1 MQSQDIE
8 HKFCAQLQIDG
19 ANVGGYS
26 MKAHNSSMVSRVRHS
41 EGGQTL
47 VMVPLLLA
55 LLLAAAAVAIDMGN
69 LYYCYNELKSA
80 TRAAALA
87 GGGAIASKTDDAVTT
102 AKLYTGYATV
112 GGIYNIHPNLDVTS
126 AVAQMGCI
134 STTAYPNYGLSAC
147 ATYGVNTGN
156 SIRVTETANVHTF
169 FARVFGVSTIPIS
182 ATAIAAATGGA
193 TNLWNLA
200 IILDTTPSMNTVDT
214 NCGLSGRNPTRLDC
228 ALDGVQTL
236 LKTIAPCSVGSTCT
250 ASNASDRVSLF
261 TFPNVSTAQ
270 AANDYNCGGATPTA
284 VATSFPTAGVNS
296 YSPTNPTPTY
306 QVTGYLSDYQGTT
319 PTSPPSLSG
328 GSNLVKAVG
337 SAVGGCT
344 GLKAPTSGWPGGVG
358 NITYYA
364 GVIYAAQASLL
375 AQQAANPQSQ
385 NAMILLSDGDAA
397 NAQTFMASTATSSG
411 LYPSWVDQCGQA
423 VGAAQAAMAAGTRV
437 YSVAYGS
444 ASAGCSTDTTGTQN
458 SRGITPCQTM
468 EALAGG
474 ATSTYFY
481 SDYNQSGSPS
491 ACQSAAQP
499 LTNLHDIFQSIG
511 NGLLRARLVPGNLA
525 FTAN

>member
-1 MQSQDIE
+1 
-8 HKFCAQLQIDG
+8 
-19 ANVGGYS
+19 
-26 MKAHNSSMVSRVRHS
+26 MKANNSSRVPRVRDR
-41 EGGQTL
+41 ERGQTL

-69 LYYCYNELKSA
+69 LYYCYDELKSA

-87 GGGAIASKTDDAVTT
+87 GGRAIVSRTTD
-102 AKLYTGYATV
+102 AKNAAYQYTGYAPV
-112 GGIYNIHPNLDVTS
+112 GGIYNIHPNLNVTS

-134 STTAYPNYGLSAC
+134 DITLPANRYYGLPPC
-147 ATYGVNTGN
+147 ATYGVNNGN
-156 SIRVTETANVHTF
+156 SIRVTETASVNTF

-182 ATAIAAATGGA
+182 ATAVAGATGGPSGS
-193 TNLWNLA
+193 WNLA
-200 IILDTTPSMNTVDT
+200 IILDTTPSMNYTDT
-214 NCGLSGRNPTRLDC
+214 NCGLSGRNATRLDC

-236 LKTIAPCSVGSTCT
+236 LKAVAPCSVGSNCT
-250 ASNASDRVSLF
+250 ASNANTRVSLF

-270 AANDYNCGGATPTA
+270 AANDYTCGGATPTA
-284 VATSFPTAGVNS
+284 VSTSFPTAGVNS

-306 QVTGYLSDYQGTT
+306 QVTGYLSNYQGTT
-319 PTSPPSLSG
+319 PTAPPTLSG
-328 GSNLVKAVG
+328 SSNLVKAVG

-397 NAQTFMASTATSSG
+397 NAPTFMASTATSSG

-444 ASAGCSTDTTGTQN
+444 ALAGCSTDTTGTQN
-458 SRGITPCQTM
+458 SKNITPCQTM

-491 ACQSAAQP
+491 TCQSASQP
-499 LTNLHDIFQSIG
+499 ITNLHDIFLSIG
-511 NGLLRARLVPGNLA
+511 ESLTGSRLVPGNLA